1 MRVKRLYVK
10 TGILVLGLLSF
21 MAVILVTAREIREEN
36 RYKKS
41 IMEPLK
47 KQYPEIDNPKLS
59 MYEKANIL
67 REFTYRNSVFANG
80 SEVHLDLNEYLK
92 RERGDKAQASALFSV
107 ARDKEGGFYCQGFA
121 TMLTLLYRNMGYEA
135 VNLGMTVDGDNSHVL
150 TLVRIGDKWI
160 AQDATFNQVY
170 VDEED
175 RPLDIR
181 EIITYLKAKED
192 KKICTKEGDYKY
204 RYASSRYPPDKWR
217 SMYPFVEVLE
227 EDEGEGLYFY
237 RIDGTREHYG
247 PMDEPL
253 RLALYGEGYPADEKY
268 IFLYAKVIAAG
279 EPKEYEGALQEEID
293 RLQKE

>member
-10 TGILVLGLLSF
+10 TGIFVLGFLSF
-21 MAVILVTAREIREEN
+21 MAMILVTAREIREEN

-47 KQYPEIDNPKLS
+47 TQYPEIDNPNLT

-80 SEVHLDLNEYLK
+80 SEVLLDLNEYVN
-92 RERGDKAQASALFSV
+92 RERGEKAQVSALFSV
-107 ARDKEGGFYCQGFA
+107 ARDKKGGFYCQGFA
-121 TMLTLLYRNMGYEA
+121 TMLTLLYRNMGYDA

-170 VDEED
+170 ADEEE

-192 KKICTKEGDYKY
+192 KKICTIEGDYKY
-204 RYASSRYPPDKWR
+204 RYAISQYSPEKWR

-227 EDEGEGLYFY
+227 EDDGDGLYFY
-237 RIDGTREHYG
+237 RIEGTREHYG

-253 RLALYGEGYPADEKY
+253 RLALSGEGYPANEKY
-268 IFLYAKVIAAG
+268 IFLYAKVNPIG
-279 EPKEYEGALQEEID
+279 EPKEYERTLQEEID
-293 RLQKE
+293 HLLKE